1 MVTNTVAI
9 EVVPRTERPHICN
22 SIFFFGGKSMKKLTS
37 SQVRQMFLDFFK
49 EHGHMVLKSAS
60 LIPQDDPTLLW
71 INSGVATMKKYFD
84 GSVVPKNH
92 RITSS
97 QKSIRTNDI
106 ENVGKTARHQTFF
119 EMLGNFSVG
128 DYFKEEVIPWAW
140 EFLTS
145 DKWLGLDPDKL
156 YVTVYPK
163 DTDAY
168 RLWHEVV
175 GLPESHIVQLED
187 NFWDIGEGPCGPDSE
202 IFYDRGQENND
213 VAEDDP
219 ENFPGGENARYL
231 EIWNIVFSQYN
242 HLANGKYVDQ
252 PHKNIDTGM
261 GLERV
266 VSVIQDA
273 PTNFETD
280 LFMPIIKQTEKLS
293 DGKQYN
299 KVAEDDVAF
308 KIIAD
313 HVRAV
318 SFAIADGALPS
329 NSGRGYVLRRLIRRA
344 DLNGKR
350 LGIKGAF
357 LYKLVGVVGEIMKS
371 HYPEVVDQQAF
382 VEKVIKNEED
392 RFQETLSS
400 GLNLLDSLISDAKSA
415 KATKL
420 SGKDAF
426 KLFDTYGFPYE
437 LTFEAAQDAGLALD
451 KEEFDA
457 EMKAQKER
465 ARKARGNL
473 QSMGSQDIT
482 LMNIKDESVFEY
494 HQLQEDHAKL
504 LDIVVD
510 DKLVDQVNGEQAT
523 LIFDKTPF
531 YAERGGQVAD
541 HGEIFNQA
549 GELVAHVIDVQHA
562 PNDQNLHF
570 VELVLP
576 MQKGEEYV
584 LKVDEQRR
592 RGLKHNHTATHLLHA
607 ALRQVLGTHTHQ
619 AGSLVEPDYL
629 RFDFTSLE
637 PMTKREI
644 ATVERL
650 VNEKIWAEIP
660 VKTTITDQETGLKMG
675 ALALFGEKYHEKVR
689 VVQIN
694 DFSIEFCGG
703 THCENTDQIGMLKIV
718 SESAIGAGMRR
729 IVAVTGQQAYE
740 YAVKHDEILK
750 EIQDEVKATKVDDI
764 QNKVVALEDA
774 LREEQKTVEQLKS
787 QINQAKASDL
797 TDDIKD
803 INGLKVIAKI
813 VDVDGMNDLRELS
826 DNWKTQNLSDVLILG
841 TTVAGKANML
851 ISLNDKAIKAGH
863 KAGDLIKIA
872 APIFGGGGGGRPN
885 MAQAGG
891 KNPAG
896 LAQALET
903 VLNEL

>member
-22 SIFFFGGKSMKKLTS
+22 SIFFGGKSMKKLTS

-437 LTFEAAQDAGLALD
+437 LTFEAAQDAGLAVD

-457 EMKAQKER
+457 EMRAQKER

-494 HQLQEDHAKL
+494 HQLQGDHAKL

-896 LAQALET
+896 LAKALET

>member
-1 MVTNTVAI
+1 
-9 EVVPRTERPHICN
+9 
-22 SIFFFGGKSMKKLTS
+22 MKKLTS

-437 LTFEAAQDAGLALD
+437 LTFEAAQDAGLAVD

-826 DNWKTQNLSDVLILG
+826 DNWKNQNLSDVLILG

-896 LAQALET
+896 LAKALET

>member
-22 SIFFFGGKSMKKLTS
+22 SIFLGGKSMKKLTS

-175 GLPESHIVQLED
+175 GLPASHIVQLED

-437 LTFEAAQDAGLALD
+437 LTFEAAQDAGLAVD

>member
-22 SIFFFGGKSMKKLTS
+22 SIFFGGKSMKKLTS

-437 LTFEAAQDAGLALD
+437 LTFEAAQDAGLVVD

-703 THCENTDQIGMLKIV
+703 THCENTDQIGMLTIV

>member
-1 MVTNTVAI
+1 VVTNTVAI

-22 SIFFFGGKSMKKLTS
+22 SIFFGGKSMKKLTS

-437 LTFEAAQDAGLALD
+437 LTFEAAQDAGLAVD

-896 LAQALET
+896 LAKALET

>member
-1 MVTNTVAI
+1 VVTNTVAI

-22 SIFFFGGKSMKKLTS
+22 SIFFGGKSMKKLTS

-371 HYPEVVDQQAF
+371 HYPEIVDQQAF

-437 LTFEAAQDAGLALD
+437 LTFEAAQDAGLVVD

-896 LAQALET
+896 LAKALET

>member
-1 MVTNTVAI
+1 
-9 EVVPRTERPHICN
+9 
-22 SIFFFGGKSMKKLTS
+22 MKKLTS

-420 SGKDAF
+420 SGQDAF

-437 LTFEAAQDAGLALD
+437 LTFEAAQDAGLAVD

-541 HGEIFNQA
+541 HGEIFNQD

>member
-1 MVTNTVAI
+1 
-9 EVVPRTERPHICN
+9 
-22 SIFFFGGKSMKKLTS
+22 MKKLTS

-437 LTFEAAQDAGLALD
+437 LTFEAAQDAGLVVD

-494 HQLQEDHAKL
+494 HQLQEDHARL

-703 THCENTDQIGMLKIV
+703 THCENTDQIGMLTIV

-896 LAQALET
+896 LAKALET

>member
-1 MVTNTVAI
+1 
-9 EVVPRTERPHICN
+9 
-22 SIFFFGGKSMKKLTS
+22 MKKLTS

-163 DTDAY
+163 DIDAY

-437 LTFEAAQDAGLALD
+437 LTFEAAQDAGLAVD

-826 DNWKTQNLSDVLILG
+826 DNWKNQNLSDVLILG

-896 LAQALET
+896 LAKALET

>member
-1 MVTNTVAI
+1 
-9 EVVPRTERPHICN
+9 
-22 SIFFFGGKSMKKLTS
+22 MKKLTS

-437 LTFEAAQDAGLALD
+437 LTFEAAQDAGLAVD

-650 VNEKIWAEIP
+650 VNEKIWSEIP

-826 DNWKTQNLSDVLILG
+826 DNWKNQNLSDVLILG

-896 LAQALET
+896 LAKALET

>member
-1 MVTNTVAI
+1 M
-9 EVVPRTERPHICN
+9 
-22 SIFFFGGKSMKKLTS
+22 
-37 SQVRQMFLDFFK
+37 
-49 EHGHMVLKSAS
+49 
-60 LIPQDDPTLLW
+60 
-71 INSGVATMKKYFD
+71 
-84 GSVVPKNH
+84 
-92 RITSS
+92 
-97 QKSIRTNDI
+97 
-106 ENVGKTARHQTFF
+106 
-119 EMLGNFSVG
+119 
-128 DYFKEEVIPWAW
+128 
-140 EFLTS
+140 
-145 DKWLGLDPDKL
+145 
-156 YVTVYPK
+156 
-163 DTDAY
+163 
-168 RLWHEVV
+168 
-175 GLPESHIVQLED
+175 
-187 NFWDIGEGPCGPDSE
+187 
-202 IFYDRGQENND
+202 
-213 VAEDDP
+213 
-219 ENFPGGENARYL
+219 

-437 LTFEAAQDAGLALD
+437 LTFEAAQDAGLAVD

-896 LAQALET
+896 LAKALET

>member
-22 SIFFFGGKSMKKLTS
+22 SIFFGGKSMKKLTS

-437 LTFEAAQDAGLALD
+437 LTFEAAQDAGLVVD

-494 HQLQEDHAKL
+494 HQLQEDHARL

-549 GELVAHVIDVQHA
+549 GELVAHVIDGQHA

-896 LAQALET
+896 LAKALET

>member
-22 SIFFFGGKSMKKLTS
+22 SIFFGGKSMKKLTS

-437 LTFEAAQDAGLALD
+437 LTFEAAQDAGLVVD
-451 KEEFDA
+451 KEECDA

>member
-22 SIFFFGGKSMKKLTS
+22 GIFFGGKSMKKLTS

-420 SGKDAF
+420 SGQDAF

-437 LTFEAAQDAGLALD
+437 LTFEAAQDAGLAVD

-896 LAQALET
+896 LAKALET

>member
-22 SIFFFGGKSMKKLTS
+22 SIFFGGKSMKKLTS

-437 LTFEAAQDAGLALD
+437 LTFEAAQDAGLVVD

-457 EMKAQKER
+457 EMKVQKER

>member
-1 MVTNTVAI
+1 
-9 EVVPRTERPHICN
+9 
-22 SIFFFGGKSMKKLTS
+22 MKKLTS

-437 LTFEAAQDAGLALD
+437 LTFEAAQDAGLAVD

-457 EMKAQKER
+457 EMKAQKDR

-703 THCENTDQIGMLKIV
+703 IHCENTDQIGMLKIV

>member
-22 SIFFFGGKSMKKLTS
+22 SIFFGGKSMKKLTS

-437 LTFEAAQDAGLALD
+437 LTFEAAQDAGLAVD

-650 VNEKIWAEIP
+650 VNEKIWDEIP

>member
-22 SIFFFGGKSMKKLTS
+22 GIFFGGKSMKKLTS

-213 VAEDDP
+213 IAEDDP

-437 LTFEAAQDAGLALD
+437 LTFEAAQDAGLVVD

-896 LAQALET
+896 LAKALET